1 MGKATLTFD
10 LDDELDRYRFQLATH
25 ASGYRDTLEEL
36 DGFLRSAVKYQD
48 RKEWPDAQAVRD
60 ELYRIMNEN
69 GVTLHE

>member
-1 MGKATLTFD
+1 MGKATLSFD
-10 LDDELDRYRFQLATH
+10 LDDELDRDRFQLATH

-48 RKEWPDAQAVRD
+48 RKDWPDAQAVRD

-69 GVTLHE
+69 GVTLHP